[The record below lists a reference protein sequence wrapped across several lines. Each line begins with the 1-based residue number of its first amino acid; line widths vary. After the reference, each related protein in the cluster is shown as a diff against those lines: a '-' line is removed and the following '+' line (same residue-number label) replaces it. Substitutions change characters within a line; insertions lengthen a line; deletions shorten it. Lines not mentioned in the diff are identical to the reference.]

1 MVTNNHTACEDQAA
15 PLPTV
20 GLPDDGIRRLTPLFQ
35 QGVRVRVAA
44 GISVRDFLVN
54 QLGVDPEYVRGRIT
68 TVFLDSSVVDNME
81 AAWLQEGSCLALSA
95 AMPGLVGATMRKG
108 GYYAAMRGA
117 ITLAAE
123 RGAASAAGQRVQVTV
138 KLFNLLI
145 EELGPVLLAYG
156 VALPPVEAADLL
168 GEQSSRLSAGS
179 PDVWMRVVTR

>member
-1 MVTNNHTACEDQAA
+1 MVICNHTASHAEDTS
-15 PLPTV
+15 LPII
-20 GLPDDGIRRLTPLFQ
+20 GLPADGIPRLAPLFQ
-35 QGVRVRVAA
+35 KGIRVLIPA
-44 GISVRDFLVN
+44 GISAHDFLVDE
-54 QLGVDPEYVRGRIT
+54 LGVDPEYVRGRIT

-81 AAWLQEGSCLALSA
+81 TAWLREGSCLALSA

-123 RGAASAAGQRVQVTV
+123 RGAASATGQKVQVSV

-156 VALPPVEAADLL
+156 VALPSADAAALL
-168 GEQSSRLSAGS
+168 GEQAAGLSAGS
-179 PDVWMRVVTR
+179 PDIWLRVVAP